1 MRSTST
7 ETSTEPQQT
16 SSLSKKCSRSREWT
30 LRSTSRETSTEP
42 QQTSNLSKKCT
53 SATASASANASASAS
68 AVDNAPSRA
77 SISAS
82 EPVQVPV
89 PVPVLLSLLVP
100 VVHMPSSVPVHV
112 QSNMSQ
118 LEDVTCLRVQHIQPV
133 NMVKH
138 VLKV

>member
-42 QQTSNLSKKCT
+42 QPTSNLSKKCT

-68 AVDNAPSRA
+68 GVDNAPSRA

-82 EPVQVPV
+82 EPVQV

-118 LEDVTCLRVQHIQPV
+118 LDDVTCLRVQHIQPV

-138 VLKV
+138 VLEV

>member
-89 PVPVLLSLLVP
+89 PVLLSLLVP

-112 QSNMSQ
+112 QSKMSQ
-118 LEDVTCLRVQHIQPV
+118 LDDVTCLRVQHIQPV

-138 VLKV
+138 VLKL

>member
-53 SATASASANASASAS
+53 SATASASANASANAS

-82 EPVQVPV
+82 EPVQV